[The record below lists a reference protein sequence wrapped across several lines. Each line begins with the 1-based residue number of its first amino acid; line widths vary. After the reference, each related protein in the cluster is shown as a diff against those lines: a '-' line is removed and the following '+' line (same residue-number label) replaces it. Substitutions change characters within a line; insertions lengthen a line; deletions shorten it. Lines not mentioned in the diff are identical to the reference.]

1 MRFQFWRDAL
11 AQIWAGN
18 PPQHPVAIALAQA
31 HKYRPIQKYYLNRLI
46 ETRVSP
52 SPRLARPR
60 PYS

>member
-11 AQIWAGN
+11 AQIWAGK
-18 PPQHPVAIALAQA
+18 PPQHPVAIALAEA

-52 SPRLARPR
+52 CW
-60 PYS
+60 